1 MPELLV
7 PFLVVT
13 ALLIISPGPDMALV
27 VRNGARRGANG
38 AWWTGLG
45 CCVGNTIH
53 ATAAVVGL
61 SAILAASATAYTV
74 IKLAGAAYLVW
85 LGIQALWS
93 SRPFRGRRASHQ
105 QGTAEQKPAVTSEP
119 TTSEPVTSEPV
130 TSEPVMS
137 GPPPRGS
144 WFTDFRQGIMS
155 DLLNPKIALLFLTL
169 LPQFVAV
176 DESRV
181 TTSLKLAAVFVLI
194 SIVWWRLFSLAV
206 GGIGGVLSRGP
217 VRAWFERVTG
227 AVLVGLG
234 ITVIFE

>member
-7 PFLVVT
+7 PFLAVT

-27 VRNGARRGANG
+27 VRNGARRGATG

-53 ATAAVVGL
+53 AGAAVVGL
-61 SAILAASATAYTV
+61 SAVLAASATAYTV
-74 IKLAGAAYLVW
+74 IKIAGAVYLLW
-85 LGIQALWS
+85 LGLHALWS
-93 SRPFRGRRASHQ
+93 SRPQRGHRVQRPPSAAGAEHSPGVARRSQSAH
-105 QGTAEQKPAVTSEP
+105 
-119 TTSEPVTSEPV
+119 
-130 TSEPVMS
+130 
-137 GPPPRGS
+137 RGS
-144 WFTDFRQGIMS
+144 WLKDFRQGIMS

-169 LPQFVAV
+169 LPQFVAA

-206 GGIGGVLSRGP
+206 AGIGGMLSRGP
-217 VRAWFERVTG
+217 VRAWFERLTG
-227 AVLVGLG
+227 AVLVALG
-234 ITVIFE
+234 VTIIFE

>member
-93 SRPFRGRRASHQ
+93 SRPFRSRRVNHQ
-105 QGTAEQKPAVTSEP
+105 QGAAEQKPALTSQ
-119 TTSEPVTSEPV
+119 PVTSEPV
-130 TSEPVMS
+130 TS